1 MFFDLKKVVGGWIAS
16 IFGILLGGFLLCF
29 PPTVPFA
36 IVLIVISGIL
46 FVCLGALAL
55 FINAGCL

>member
-1 MFFDLKKVVGGWIAS
+1 MDLKKVIMGWIAS
-16 IFGILLGGFLLCF
+16 IFGVLLGGFLLCF
-29 PPTVPFA
+29 QLTIPFA
-36 IVLIVISGIL
+36 IVLIVMSGIL